1 MPIVSSG
8 QVSLGAIATEFGGQ
22 PLINLLNITEKEMH
36 LAQVRYN

>member
-22 PLINLLNITEKEMH
+22 SPINFLNIMEKEMH
-36 LAQVRYN
+36 LAQEKYN